1 MCVANQNYIIQ
12 AIDEVLSWD
21 IPEDCLSVAVAEQAK
36 LMSGIDCDQAY
47 LDILQ

>member
-21 IPEDCLSVAVAEQAK
+21 IPDDCIPMAVADQAK
-36 LMSGIDCDQAY
+36 FMSGIDCDQAY